1 MDDSEMLQAGFRYAY
16 SLCHDYHDAEDYVQ
30 QAWFRLHRKYGKV
43 ETKALLFKT
52 IRNLRM
58 DRLRRDK
65 VVAFEPIEER
75 EFDSHVE
82 VRASNDDVQAILQQL
97 RTEERE
103 ALYLNVVEGYTAQE
117 IADQTGSPRGSILSL
132 IHRAKK
138 KLHGGLLKRFDRA
151 VG

>member
-1 MDDSEMLQAGFRYAY
+1 M
-16 SLCHDYHDAEDYVQ
+16 Q
-30 QAWFRLHRKYGKV
+30 QAWFKLHRKYGQV

-65 VVAFEPIEER
+65 IVAFEPMEER
-75 EFDSHVE
+75 EFDSNVK
-82 VRASNDDVQAILQQL
+82 VSASKDDVKAMLEQL
-97 RTEERE
+97 RKEERE

-117 IADQTGSPRGSILSL
+117 ISDMTGTPRGSILSL

-138 KLHGGLLKRFDRA
+138 KLKGGLLKGYDSEL
-151 VG
+151 

>member
-1 MDDSEMLQAGFRYAY
+1 MDDQDLLQSGFRYAY
-16 SLCHDYHDAEDYVQ
+16 SLCNDYHDAEDYVQ
-30 QAWFRLHRKYGKV
+30 QAWFKLHRKYGKV

-65 VVAFEPIEER
+65 IVSFEPMEER
-75 EFDSHVE
+75 EFDSNSE
-82 VRASNDDVQAILQQL
+82 VRASKEDVKAILEQL
-97 RTEERE
+97 RKEERE

-117 IADQTGSPRGSILSL
+117 ISEMTGSPRGSILSL

-138 KLHGGLLKRFDRA
+138 KLHGGLLRGYDSA
-151 VG
+151 L

>member
-1 MDDSEMLQAGFRYAY
+1 MLQSGFRYAY
-16 SLCHDYHDAEDYVQ
+16 SLCNDYHDAEDYVQ
-30 QAWFRLHRKYGKV
+30 QAWFKLHRKYGKV

-65 VVAFEPIEER
+65 IVTFEPMEER
-75 EFDSHVE
+75 EFDSE
-82 VRASNDDVQAILQQL
+82 SDVRASKEDVKALLEQL
-97 RTEERE
+97 RKEERE

-117 IADQTGSPRGSILSL
+117 ISEMTDTPRGSVLSL

-138 KLHGGLLKRFDRA
+138 KLHGGLIKGYDSAL
-151 VG
+151 

>member
-1 MDDSEMLQAGFRYAY
+1 MDNNELLRSGFRYAY

-30 QAWFRLHRKYGKV
+30 QAWFKLHRKYGRV
-43 ETKALLFKT
+43 DTKALLFKT

-65 VVAFEPIEER
+65 IVSFEPMEER
-75 EFDSHVE
+75 EFDSHFE
-82 VRASNDDVQAILQQL
+82 VRASKDDVKAILSQL
-97 RTEERE
+97 REGERE

-117 IADQTGSPRGSILSL
+117 ISEMTKTPRGSVLSL

-138 KLHGGLLKRFDRA
+138 KLNGGLLKGYDRTI
-151 VG
+151 

>member
-1 MDDSEMLQAGFRYAY
+1 MLQSGFRYAY

-30 QAWFRLHRKYGKV
+30 QAWFKLHRKYGGV

-65 VVAFEPIEER
+65 IVAFEPMEER
-75 EFDSHVE
+75 EFDSNSK
-82 VRASNDDVQAILQQL
+82 VRVSSDDVKALLGQL
-97 RTEERE
+97 RKEERE

-117 IADQTGSPRGSILSL
+117 ISDMTKTPRGSVLSL

-138 KLHGGLLKRFDRA
+138 KLNGGLIKGYDKEM
-151 VG
+151 

>member
-16 SLCHDYHDAEDYVQ
+16 AICHDYHDAEDYVQ

-43 ETKALLFKT
+43 ESKAILFKT

-65 VVAFEPIEER
+65 VVSFEPMAER
-75 EFDSHVE
+75 EFDSETE
-82 VRASNDDVQAILQQL
+82 VRASRDDVNAILQQL
-97 RTEERE
+97 RHEERE

-117 IADQTGSPRGSILSL
+117 IAEQTGSPRGSILSL

-138 KLHGGLLKRFDRA
+138 KLHGGLLKGYDRK
-151 VG
+151 V

>member
-1 MDDSEMLQAGFRYAY
+1 MDDQEMLQSGFRYAY
-16 SLCHDYHDAEDYVQ
+16 SLCNDYHDAEDYVQ
-30 QAWFRLHRKYGKV
+30 QAWFKLHRKYGKV

-65 VVAFEPIEER
+65 IVTFEPMEER
-75 EFDSHVE
+75 EFDSE
-82 VRASNDDVQAILQQL
+82 SDVRASKEDVKALLEQL
-97 RTEERE
+97 RKEERE

-117 IADQTGSPRGSILSL
+117 ISEMTDTPRGSVLSL

-138 KLHGGLLKRFDRA
+138 KLHGGLIKGYDSAL
-151 VG
+151 

>member
-1 MDDSEMLQAGFRYAY
+1 MDDQDLLQSGFRYAY
-16 SLCHDYHDAEDYVQ
+16 SLCNDYHDAEDYVQ
-30 QAWFRLHRKYGKV
+30 QAWFKLHRKYGKV

-65 VVAFEPIEER
+65 IVAFEPMEER
-75 EFDSHVE
+75 EFDSNTE
-82 VRASNDDVQAILQQL
+82 VRASKEDVKAILEQL
-97 RTEERE
+97 RKEERE

-117 IADQTGSPRGSILSL
+117 ISEMTGTPRGSILSL

-138 KLHGGLLKRFDRA
+138 KLHGGLLKGFDSA
-151 VG
+151 L

>member
-1 MDDSEMLQAGFRYAY
+1 MDEQEMLQSGFRYAY

-30 QAWFRLHRKYGKV
+30 QAWFKLHRKYGRV

-65 VVAFEPIEER
+65 IVAFEPMEER
-75 EFDSHVE
+75 EFDSNAE
-82 VRASNDDVQAILQQL
+82 VRASKEDVDAILKQL
-97 RTEERE
+97 RKEERE

-117 IADQTGSPRGSILSL
+117 ISEMTKTPRGSVLSL

-138 KLHGGLLKRFDRA
+138 KLNGGLLKSFD
-151 VG
+151 GEI

>member
-1 MDDSEMLQAGFRYAY
+1 M
-16 SLCHDYHDAEDYVQ
+16 Q
-30 QAWFRLHRKYGKV
+30 QAWFKLHRKYGKV

-65 VVAFEPIEER
+65 IVSFEPMEER
-75 EFDSHVE
+75 EFDSNSE
-82 VRASNDDVQAILQQL
+82 VRASKEDVKAILEQL
-97 RTEERE
+97 RKEERE

-117 IADQTGSPRGSILSL
+117 ISEMTGSPRGSILSL

-138 KLHGGLLKRFDRA
+138 KLHGGLLRGYDSA
-151 VG
+151 L

>member
-1 MDDSEMLQAGFRYAY
+1 MDDQDLLQSGFRYAY
-16 SLCHDYHDAEDYVQ
+16 SLCNDYHDAEDYVQ
-30 QAWFRLHRKYGKV
+30 QAWFKLHRKYGKV

-65 VVAFEPIEER
+65 IVSFEPMEER
-75 EFDSHVE
+75 EFDSHAE
-82 VRASNDDVQAILQQL
+82 VRASKEDVKAILGQL
-97 RTEERE
+97 RKAERE

-117 IADQTGSPRGSILSL
+117 ISEMTGSPRGSVLSL

-138 KLHGGLLKRFDRA
+138 KLHGGLLKGFDSA
-151 VG
+151 L